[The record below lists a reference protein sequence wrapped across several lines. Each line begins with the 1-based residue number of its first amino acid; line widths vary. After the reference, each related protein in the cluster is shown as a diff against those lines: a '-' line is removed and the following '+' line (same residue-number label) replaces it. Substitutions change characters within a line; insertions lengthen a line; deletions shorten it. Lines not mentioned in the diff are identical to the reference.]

1 MCLVTLNKFPAD
13 SQASD
18 SKRPRLC
25 PSSRIH
31 NADKSH
37 QIFSE
42 PHEAFKHVDA
52 NDSGHIDFSEFTIAV
67 GQELGLTPRQ
77 MQMVEP
83 QTHTEFKKV
92 ADHNDKVD
100 FEAFVSAVHE
110 HKEHSVV
117 CMADNKTY
125 VISFCLRDP

>member
-1 MCLVTLNKFPAD
+1 MTFLQIHKLQILNVHGFALHREFTTL
-13 SQASD
+13 
-18 SKRPRLC
+18 
-25 PSSRIH
+25 H
-31 NADKSH
+31 KSEAH
-37 QIFSE
+37 QIFSG

-125 VISFCLRDP
+125 VVSFCLRDP